1 MRCLQ
6 DAAVGEAEEN
16 TAVVDA
22 EAEEKVVAADVVR
35 PHAHRKP
42 HDYSHRRTAD

>member
-22 EAEEKVVAADVVR
+22 EAEEKVVAADVV
-35 PHAHRKP
+35 
-42 HDYSHRRTAD
+42 